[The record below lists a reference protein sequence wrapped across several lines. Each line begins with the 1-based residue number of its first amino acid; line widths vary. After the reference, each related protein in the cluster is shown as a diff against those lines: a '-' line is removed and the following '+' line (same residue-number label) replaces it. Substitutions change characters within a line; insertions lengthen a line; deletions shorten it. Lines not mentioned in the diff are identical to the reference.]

1 MAGKMSRSVGLGD
14 RVAAPPASSPGAVAA
29 PVRVSLVWLLW
40 ALCIAL
46 LAAPG
51 ASLRRHY
58 YQHAAGLQGTGAPR
72 SLERQGRATVTTPL
86 FVSNW
91 GSIYIGLDELK
102 QQCESPESRRQFLE
116 SMITFFTSDQ
126 FYCFQHPRPH
136 IHT

>member
-1 MAGKMSRSVGLGD
+1 VAGKMSRSVGLVD

-58 YQHAAGLQGTGAPR
+58 RHYQHAAGFQRTGAPR
-72 SLERQGRATVTTPL
+72 RLERQGRATVTTPL

-102 QQCESPESRRQFLE
+102 QQCETPERRRQSLE
-116 SMITFFTSDQ
+116 SSTSD
-126 FYCFQHPRPH
+126 HN
-136 IHT
+136 

>member
-1 MAGKMSRSVGLGD
+1 VAGKMSRSVGLGG
-14 RVAAPPASSPGAVAA
+14 AAASPSGATAA

-58 YQHAAGLQGTGAPR
+58 RHYQHAAGLQRTGAPR
-72 SLERQGRATVTTPL
+72 SLERQGRATITTPL

-91 GSIYIGLDELK
+91 GSIYVGLDELK
-102 QQCESPESRRQFLE
+102 QQCETPESRRQFLE
-116 SMITFFTSDQ
+116 SMKLCSHRITFILLFSGAQD
-126 FYCFQHPRPH
+126 H